1 MFKDFRSALFRLKDY
16 RQLMRRRTGRF
27 FAYCAFLCLL
37 TWLTGFV
44 LPLGMFW
51 QRQGGVRHFF
61 EANIPEFTIQSG
73 KLSVPGGY
81 HREGADYY
89 VDINTDASHKIDLN
103 AQETRTLMALKSVV
117 LLGDADQLVM
127 KNDNGGIAAD
137 LRTIRF
143 QDFQDGISKETLLSL
158 TGYVKWGLVIAGVI
172 VYAGL
177 LIGFFLLNL
186 VEAVLAA
193 LLLRFVGVYTDFG
206 STYRL
211 TGYARTMSTLI
222 VALLAL
228 LGFDTDLT
236 MYPAVV
242 LDLFIVA
249 RAAQYMRAAGNARNT
264 GDSRA
269 PHTDDTSIRALTPEP
284 APEEKQSGEDE
295 AADSAERE
303 IEAQTETEAQTA
315 TETQPA
321 SEAETEANNNRD
333 RGAAPEESAGEKKV
347 ADRTAETPPR
357 DDITPSDGWSF

>member
-1 MFKDFRSALFRLKDY
+1 M
-16 RQLMRRRTGRF
+16 
-27 FAYCAFLCLL
+27 
-37 TWLTGFV
+37 
-44 LPLGMFW
+44 
-51 QRQGGVRHFF
+51 
-61 EANIPEFTIQSG
+61 
-73 KLSVPGGY
+73 PGGY

-127 KNDNGGIAAD
+127 KNDSGGIAAD
-137 LRTIRF
+137 LRTIQF
-143 QDFQDGISKETLLSL
+143 HDFQDGISKETLLSL
-158 TGYVKWGLVIAGVI
+158 TGYVKWGLIIAGVI
-172 VYAGL
+172 IYAGL

-236 MYPAVV
+236 VYPAVV

-249 RAAQYMRAAGNARNT
+249 RAAQCMRAAGNARNT
-264 GDSRA
+264 GDESASR
-269 PHTDDTSIRALTPEP
+269 TSDTSVRAVTPEP
-284 APEEKQSGEDE
+284 APEEKPSGEDE

-303 IEAQTETEAQTA
+303 TEAETETEAQTA
-315 TETQPA
+315 TE
-321 SEAETEANNNRD
+321 AND
-333 RGAAPEESAGEKKV
+333 SGDKDTAPEESAGEKKA
-347 ADRTAETPPR
+347 ADHTAEPLPR

>member
-37 TWLTGFV
+37 TWLTGFA

-61 EANIPEFTIQSG
+61 EANIPEFTIQNG

-127 KNDNGGIAAD
+127 KNDSGGIAAD
-137 LRTIRF
+137 LRTIQF
-143 QDFQDGISKETLLSL
+143 HDFRDGISKETLLSL
-158 TGYVKWGLVIAGVI
+158 TGYVKWGLIIAGVI
-172 VYAGL
+172 IYAGL

-236 MYPAVV
+236 VYPAVV

-249 RAAQYMRAAGNARNT
+249 RAAQCMRAAGNARNT
-264 GDSRA
+264 GDESA
-269 PHTDDTSIRALTPEP
+269 PRTSDTSVRAVTPEP
-284 APEEKQSGEDE
+284 APEEKPSGEDE

-303 IEAQTETEAQTA
+303 IEAQTETEAQSA
-315 TETQPA
+315 T
-321 SEAETEANNNRD
+321 EAETEAND
-333 RGAAPEESAGEKKV
+333 SGDQGAAPEESAGEKQA
-347 ADRTAETPPR
+347 ADHTAETPPR
-357 DDITPSDGWSF
+357 DDITPSDGWSY

>member
-37 TWLTGFV
+37 TWLTGFA

-61 EANIPEFTIQSG
+61 EANIPEFTIQNG

-127 KNDNGGIAAD
+127 KNDSSGIAAD

-158 TGYVKWGLVIAGVI
+158 TGYVKWGLIIAGVI
-172 VYAGL
+172 IYAGL

-249 RAAQYMRAAGNARNT
+249 RAAQCMRAAGNARNT
-264 GDSRA
+264 GDDRA

-284 APEEKQSGEDE
+284 APEEKPSGEDE
-295 AADSAERE
+295 AADSAARE
-303 IEAQTETEAQTA
+303 IEVQTETEAQTA
-315 TETQPA
+315 TE
-321 SEAETEANNNRD
+321 AETEAND
-333 RGAAPEESAGEKKV
+333 SGDKDTAPDESAGEEKA
-347 ADRTAETPPR
+347 ADHTAEPSSR

>member
-37 TWLTGFV
+37 TWLTGFA

-127 KNDNGGIAAD
+127 KNDSSGIAAD

-158 TGYVKWGLVIAGVI
+158 TGYVKWGLIIAGVI
-172 VYAGL
+172 IYAGL

-236 MYPAVV
+236 VYPAVV

-249 RAAQYMRAAGNARNT
+249 RAAQCMRAAGNARNT
-264 GDSRA
+264 GDNRA
-269 PHTDDTSIRALTPEP
+269 PHTDDTSIRALTSEP
-284 APEEKQSGEDE
+284 APEEKRSGEDE

-303 IEAQTETEAQTA
+303 TEAKTETEAQSA
-315 TETQPA
+315 T
-321 SEAETEANNNRD
+321 EAETEAND
-333 RGAAPEESAGEKKV
+333 SGDKDTAPDESTGEKKA
-347 ADRTAETPPR
+347 ADHTAEPSPR

>member
-37 TWLTGFV
+37 TWLTGFA

-61 EANIPEFTIQSG
+61 EANIPEFTIQNG

-127 KNDNGGIAAD
+127 KNDRGGIAAD
-137 LRTIRF
+137 LRTIQF
-143 QDFQDGISKETLLSL
+143 HDFQDGISKETLLSL
-158 TGYVKWGLVIAGVI
+158 TGYVKWGLIIAGVI
-172 VYAGL
+172 IYTGL

-236 MYPAVV
+236 VYPAVV

-249 RAAQYMRAAGNARNT
+249 RAAQCMRAAGNARNT
-264 GDSRA
+264 GDDRA
-269 PHTDDTSIRALTPEP
+269 SNPGNTGIRALTPES
-284 APEEKQSGEDE
+284 AAEENRSDE
-295 AADSAERE
+295 EERADSAERE
-303 IEAQTETEAQTA
+303 IEVQTETEAQTA
-315 TETQPA
+315 TE
-321 SEAETEANNNRD
+321 AETEAND
-333 RGAAPEESAGEKKV
+333 SGDKDTAPDESAGEEKA
-347 ADRTAETPPR
+347 ADHTAEPSSR

>member
-127 KNDNGGIAAD
+127 KNDSSGIAAD

-158 TGYVKWGLVIAGVI
+158 TGYVKWGLIIAGVI

-249 RAAQYMRAAGNARNT
+249 RAAQCMRAAGNARNT
-264 GDSRA
+264 GDNRA
-269 PHTDDTSIRALTPEP
+269 PHTDDTSIRALTSEP
-284 APEEKQSGEDE
+284 APEEKRSGEDE

-303 IEAQTETEAQTA
+303 TEAKTETEAQSA
-315 TETQPA
+315 T
-321 SEAETEANNNRD
+321 EAETEAND
-333 RGAAPEESAGEKKV
+333 SGDKDTAPEESAGEKKA
-347 ADRTAETPPR
+347 ADHTAETPPR

>member
-37 TWLTGFV
+37 TWLTGFA

-61 EANIPEFTIQSG
+61 EANIPEFTIQNG

-127 KNDNGGIAAD
+127 KNDSGGIAAD
-137 LRTIRF
+137 LRTIQF
-143 QDFQDGISKETLLSL
+143 HDFQDGISKETLLSL
-158 TGYVKWGLVIAGVI
+158 TGYVKWGLIIAGVI
-172 VYAGL
+172 IYAGL

-249 RAAQYMRAAGNARNT
+249 RAAQCMRAAGNARNT
-264 GDSRA
+264 GDDRA
-269 PHTDDTSIRALTPEP
+269 PHTGDTSIRALTPEP

-295 AADSAERE
+295 AADSAARE
-303 IEAQTETEAQTA
+303 IEVQTETEAQTA
-315 TETQPA
+315 TE
-321 SEAETEANNNRD
+321 AETEAND
-333 RGAAPEESAGEKKV
+333 SGDKDTAPDESAGEEKA
-347 ADRTAETPPR
+347 ADHTAEPSSR

>member
-37 TWLTGFV
+37 TWLTGFA

-127 KNDNGGIAAD
+127 KNDSGGIAAD

-236 MYPAVV
+236 VYPAVV

-249 RAAQYMRAAGNARNT
+249 RAAQCMRAAGNARNT
-264 GDSRA
+264 GDESASR
-269 PHTDDTSIRALTPEP
+269 TSDTSVRAVTPEP
-284 APEEKQSGEDE
+284 APEEKRSDE
-295 AADSAERE
+295 EERADSVARE
-303 IEAQTETEAQTA
+303 TEAQTETEAQSA
-315 TETQPA
+315 T
-321 SEAETEANNNRD
+321 EAETEAND
-333 RGAAPEESAGEKKV
+333 SGDKDTAPDESTGEKKA
-347 ADRTAETPPR
+347 ADHTAEPSPR

>member
-37 TWLTGFV
+37 TWLTGFA

-89 VDINTDASHKIDLN
+89 VDINTDARHKIDLN

-127 KNDNGGIAAD
+127 KNDSGGIAAD
-137 LRTIRF
+137 LRTIQF
-143 QDFQDGISKETLLSL
+143 HDFKDGISKETLLSL
-158 TGYVKWGLVIAGVI
+158 TGYVKWGLIIAGVI
-172 VYAGL
+172 IYAGL

-236 MYPAVV
+236 VYPAVV

-249 RAAQYMRAAGNARNT
+249 RAAQCMRAAGNARNT
-264 GDSRA
+264 GDDRA
-269 PHTDDTSIRALTPEP
+269 PRTSDTSVRAVTPEP
-284 APEEKQSGEDE
+284 APEEKTSGEDE
-295 AADSAERE
+295 EADSAERE
-303 IEAQTETEAQTA
+303 TEAKTETEAQTA
-315 TETQPA
+315 TE
-321 SEAETEANNNRD
+321 AND
-333 RGAAPEESAGEKKV
+333 SGDKDTAPEESAGEEKA
-347 ADRTAETPPR
+347 ADHTAEPSSR

>member
-127 KNDNGGIAAD
+127 KNDSSGIAAD

-249 RAAQYMRAAGNARNT
+249 RAAQCMRAAGNARNT
-264 GDSRA
+264 GDNRA

-284 APEEKQSGEDE
+284 APEEKQSGEE
-295 AADSAERE
+295 ERAAETER
-303 IEAQTETEAQTA
+303 ATEAQT
-315 TETQPA
+315 
-321 SEAETEANNNRD
+321 ETEANNNRD
-333 RGAAPEESAGEKKV
+333 KGAAPEESAGEKKA
-347 ADRTAETPPR
+347 ADHTAETPPR
-357 DDITPSDGWSF
+357 DDITPSDGWSY

>member
-37 TWLTGFV
+37 TWLTGFA

-61 EANIPEFTIQSG
+61 EANIPEFTIQNG

-127 KNDNGGIAAD
+127 KNDSGGIAAD
-137 LRTIRF
+137 LRTIQF
-143 QDFQDGISKETLLSL
+143 HDFQDGISKETLLSL
-158 TGYVKWGLVIAGVI
+158 TGYVKWGLIIAGVI
-172 VYAGL
+172 IYAGL

-236 MYPAVV
+236 VYPAVV

-249 RAAQYMRAAGNARNT
+249 RAAQCMRAAGNARNN
-264 GDSRA
+264 GEDRA
-269 PHTDDTSIRALTPEP
+269 SNPGDTSVRAVTPEP

-303 IEAQTETEAQTA
+303 IEVQTETEAQTA
-315 TETQPA
+315 TE
-321 SEAETEANNNRD
+321 AETEAND
-333 RGAAPEESAGEKKV
+333 SGDKDTAPEESAGEEKA
-347 ADRTAETPPR
+347 ADHTAEPSSR

>member
-37 TWLTGFV
+37 TWLTGFA

-61 EANIPEFTIQSG
+61 EANIPEFTIQNG

-127 KNDNGGIAAD
+127 KNDRGGIAAD

-158 TGYVKWGLVIAGVI
+158 TGYVKWGLIIAGVI
-172 VYAGL
+172 IYAGL

-236 MYPAVV
+236 VYPAVV

-249 RAAQYMRAAGNARNT
+249 RAAQCMRAAGNARNT
-264 GDSRA
+264 GDDRA
-269 PHTDDTSIRALTPEP
+269 PRTSDTSVRAVTPEP
-284 APEEKQSGEDE
+284 VPEEKPSGEDE
-295 AADSAERE
+295 AADSAARE
-303 IEAQTETEAQTA
+303 IEVQTETEAQTA
-315 TETQPA
+315 TE
-321 SEAETEANNNRD
+321 AETEAND
-333 RGAAPEESAGEKKV
+333 SGDKDTAPDESAGEEKA
-347 ADRTAETPPR
+347 ADHTAEPSSR

>member
-37 TWLTGFV
+37 TWLTGFA

-127 KNDNGGIAAD
+127 KNDSGGIAAD
-137 LRTIRF
+137 LRTIQF
-143 QDFQDGISKETLLSL
+143 HDFRDGISKETLLSL
-158 TGYVKWGLVIAGVI
+158 TGYVKWGLIIAGVI
-172 VYAGL
+172 IYAGL

-236 MYPAVV
+236 VYPAVV

-249 RAAQYMRAAGNARNT
+249 RAAQCMRAAGNARNT
-264 GDSRA
+264 GDDRA
-269 PHTDDTSIRALTPEP
+269 PRTSDTSVRAVTPEP
-284 APEEKQSGEDE
+284 APEEKPSGEDE
-295 AADSAERE
+295 AADSAARE
-303 IEAQTETEAQTA
+303 TEAKTETEAQTA
-315 TETQPA
+315 TE
-321 SEAETEANNNRD
+321 AND
-333 RGAAPEESAGEKKV
+333 SGDKDTAPEESAGEEKA
-347 ADRTAETPPR
+347 ADHTAEPSSR

>member
-37 TWLTGFV
+37 TWLTGFA

-103 AQETRTLMALKSVV
+103 AQETRTLMALKSAV

-127 KNDNGGIAAD
+127 KNDSGGIAAD

-158 TGYVKWGLVIAGVI
+158 TGYVKWGLIIAGVI

-249 RAAQYMRAAGNARNT
+249 RAAQCMRAAGNARNT
-264 GDSRA
+264 GDNRA
-269 PHTDDTSIRALTPEP
+269 PHTDDTSIRALTSEP
-284 APEEKQSGEDE
+284 APEEKRSGEE
-295 AADSAERE
+295 ERAAGAER
-303 IEAQTETEAQTA
+303 A
-315 TETQPA
+315 TEVQPA
-321 SEAETEANNNRD
+321 SEAETEAND
-333 RGAAPEESAGEKKV
+333 SGDKDTAPEESAGEKKA
-347 ADRTAETPPR
+347 ADHTAETLPR
-357 DDITPSDGWSF
+357 DDITPSDGWSY

>member
-37 TWLTGFV
+37 TWLTGFA

-127 KNDNGGIAAD
+127 KNDSSGIAAD

-158 TGYVKWGLVIAGVI
+158 TGYVKWGLIIAGVI
-172 VYAGL
+172 IYAGL

-236 MYPAVV
+236 VYPAVV

-249 RAAQYMRAAGNARNT
+249 RAAQCMRAAGNARNT
-264 GDSRA
+264 GDESASR
-269 PHTDDTSIRALTPEP
+269 TSDTSVRAVTPEP
-284 APEEKQSGEDE
+284 APEEKRSDE
-295 AADSAERE
+295 EERADSVARE
-303 IEAQTETEAQTA
+303 TEAQTETEAQSA
-315 TETQPA
+315 T
-321 SEAETEANNNRD
+321 EAETEAND
-333 RGAAPEESAGEKKV
+333 SGDKDTAPDESTGEKKA
-347 ADRTAETPPR
+347 ADHTAEPSPR

>member
-37 TWLTGFV
+37 TWLTGFA

-61 EANIPEFTIQSG
+61 EANIPEFTIQNG

-89 VDINTDASHKIDLN
+89 VDINTDASYKIDLN

-127 KNDNGGIAAD
+127 KNDSGGIAAD
-137 LRTIRF
+137 LRTIQF
-143 QDFQDGISKETLLSL
+143 HDFQDGISKETLLSL
-158 TGYVKWGLVIAGVI
+158 TGYVKWGLIIAGVI
-172 VYAGL
+172 IYAGL

-211 TGYARTMSTLI
+211 TG
-222 VALLAL
+222 
-228 LGFDTDLT
+228 
-236 MYPAVV
+236 
-242 LDLFIVA
+242 
-249 RAAQYMRAAGNARNT
+249 
-264 GDSRA
+264 
-269 PHTDDTSIRALTPEP
+269 
-284 APEEKQSGEDE
+284 
-295 AADSAERE
+295 
-303 IEAQTETEAQTA
+303 
-315 TETQPA
+315 
-321 SEAETEANNNRD
+321 
-333 RGAAPEESAGEKKV
+333 
-347 ADRTAETPPR
+347 
-357 DDITPSDGWSF
+357 

>member
-37 TWLTGFV
+37 TWLTGFA

-61 EANIPEFTIQSG
+61 EANIPEFTIQNG

-127 KNDNGGIAAD
+127 KNDSSGIAAD

-177 LIGFFLLNL
+177 LSGFFLLNL

-236 MYPAVV
+236 IYPAVV

-249 RAAQYMRAAGNARNT
+249 RAAQCMRAAGNARNT
-264 GDSRA
+264 GDDRA
-269 PHTDDTSIRALTPEP
+269 SNPGNTGIRALTPES
-284 APEEKQSGEDE
+284 AAEEKRSDE
-295 AADSAERE
+295 EERADSAAR
-303 IEAQTETEAQTA
+303 ETEAQPA

-333 RGAAPEESAGEKKV
+333 RGAAPEESAGEEKA
-347 ADRTAETPPR
+347 ADHTAEPSSR

>member
-37 TWLTGFV
+37 TWLTGFA

-127 KNDNGGIAAD
+127 KNDSGGIAAD
-137 LRTIRF
+137 LRTIQF
-143 QDFQDGISKETLLSL
+143 HDFQDGISKETLLSL
-158 TGYVKWGLVIAGVI
+158 TGYVKWGLIIAGVI
-172 VYAGL
+172 IYAGL

-236 MYPAVV
+236 VYPAVV

-249 RAAQYMRAAGNARNT
+249 RAAQCMRAAGNARNT
-264 GDSRA
+264 GDESASR
-269 PHTDDTSIRALTPEP
+269 TSDTSVRAVTPEP
-284 APEEKQSGEDE
+284 APEEKPSGEDE

-303 IEAQTETEAQTA
+303 TEAETETEAQA
-315 TETQPA
+315 A
-321 SEAETEANNNRD
+321 TEAND
-333 RGAAPEESAGEKKV
+333 SGDKDTAPEESAGEKKA
-347 ADRTAETPPR
+347 ADHTAEPSSR

>member
-37 TWLTGFV
+37 TWLTGFA

-127 KNDNGGIAAD
+127 KNDSGGIAAD

-158 TGYVKWGLVIAGVI
+158 TGYVKWGLIIAGVI

-228 LGFDTDLT
+228 FGFDTDLT

-249 RAAQYMRAAGNARNT
+249 RAAQCMRAAGNARNT
-264 GDSRA
+264 GDDRA
-269 PHTDDTSIRALTPEP
+269 PHTDDTSIRAVTPEP
-284 APEEKQSGEDE
+284 EPEEKQSGEDE
-295 AADSAERE
+295 AASGAERE
-303 IEAQTETEAQTA
+303 TEVQTETEAQTA
-315 TETQPA
+315 TE
-321 SEAETEANNNRD
+321 AETEAND
-333 RGAAPEESAGEKKV
+333 SGDKDIAPDESTGEKKA
-347 ADRTAETPPR
+347 ADHTAETLLR

>member
-37 TWLTGFV
+37 TWLTGFA

-61 EANIPEFTIQSG
+61 EANIPEFTIQNG

-127 KNDNGGIAAD
+127 KNDSGGIAAD
-137 LRTIRF
+137 LRTIQF
-143 QDFQDGISKETLLSL
+143 HDFQDGISKETLLSL
-158 TGYVKWGLVIAGVI
+158 TGYVKWGLIIAGVI
-172 VYAGL
+172 IYAGL

-236 MYPAVV
+236 VYPAVV

-249 RAAQYMRAAGNARNT
+249 RAAQCMRAAGNARNT
-264 GDSRA
+264 GDESASR
-269 PHTDDTSIRALTPEP
+269 TSDTSVRAVTPEP
-284 APEEKQSGEDE
+284 APEEKPSGEDE

-303 IEAQTETEAQTA
+303 TEAETETEAQTA
-315 TETQPA
+315 TE
-321 SEAETEANNNRD
+321 AND
-333 RGAAPEESAGEKKV
+333 SGDKDTAPDESTGEKKA
-347 ADRTAETPPR
+347 ADHTAEPSPR

>member
-127 KNDNGGIAAD
+127 KNDSSGIAAD

-249 RAAQYMRAAGNARNT
+249 RAAQCMRAAGNARNT
-264 GDSRA
+264 GDNRA
-269 PHTDDTSIRALTPEP
+269 PHTDDTSIRALTSEP
-284 APEEKQSGEDE
+284 APEEKRSGEDE

-303 IEAQTETEAQTA
+303 TEAKTETEAQSA
-315 TETQPA
+315 T
-321 SEAETEANNNRD
+321 EAETEAND
-333 RGAAPEESAGEKKV
+333 SGDKDTAPEESAGEEKA
-347 ADRTAETPPR
+347 ADHTAEPSSR

>member
-37 TWLTGFV
+37 TWLTGFA

-127 KNDNGGIAAD
+127 KNDRGGIAAD
-137 LRTIRF
+137 LRTIQF
-143 QDFQDGISKETLLSL
+143 HDFKDGISKETLLSL
-158 TGYVKWGLVIAGVI
+158 TGYVKWGLIIAGVI
-172 VYAGL
+172 IYAGL

-236 MYPAVV
+236 VYPAVV

-249 RAAQYMRAAGNARNT
+249 RAAQCMRAAGNARNT
-264 GDSRA
+264 GDDRA
-269 PHTDDTSIRALTPEP
+269 SNPGNTGIRALTPES
-284 APEEKQSGEDE
+284 AAEEKRSDE
-295 AADSAERE
+295 EERADSAARE
-303 IEAQTETEAQTA
+303 IEAQIETEAQPA

-321 SEAETEANNNRD
+321 SEAETEANDSRD
-333 RGAAPEESAGEKKV
+333 RGVAPEESAGEKKA
-347 ADRTAETPPR
+347 ADHTAEPSSR

>member
-37 TWLTGFV
+37 TWLTGFA

-61 EANIPEFTIQSG
+61 EANIPEFTIQNG

-127 KNDNGGIAAD
+127 KNDRGGIAAD

-158 TGYVKWGLVIAGVI
+158 TGYVKWGLIIAGVI
-172 VYAGL
+172 IYAGL

-249 RAAQYMRAAGNARNT
+249 RAAQCMRAAGNARNT
-264 GDSRA
+264 GDDRA

-284 APEEKQSGEDE
+284 APEEKPSGEDE
-295 AADSAERE
+295 AADSAARE
-303 IEAQTETEAQTA
+303 IEVQTETEAQTA
-315 TETQPA
+315 TE
-321 SEAETEANNNRD
+321 AETEAND
-333 RGAAPEESAGEKKV
+333 SGDKDTAPDESAGEEKA
-347 ADRTAETPPR
+347 ADHTAEPSSR

>member
-37 TWLTGFV
+37 TWLTGFA

-127 KNDNGGIAAD
+127 KNDSGGIAAD
-137 LRTIRF
+137 LRTIQF
-143 QDFQDGISKETLLSL
+143 HDFQDGISKETLLSL
-158 TGYVKWGLVIAGVI
+158 TGYVKWGLIIAGVI
-172 VYAGL
+172 IYAGL

-236 MYPAVV
+236 VYPAVV

-249 RAAQYMRAAGNARNT
+249 RAAQCMRAAGNARNT
-264 GDSRA
+264 GDESASR
-269 PHTDDTSIRALTPEP
+269 TSDTSVRAVTPEP
-284 APEEKQSGEDE
+284 APEEKPSGEDE

-303 IEAQTETEAQTA
+303 TEAETETEAQTA
-315 TETQPA
+315 TE
-321 SEAETEANNNRD
+321 AND
-333 RGAAPEESAGEKKV
+333 SGDKDTAPDESTGEKKA
-347 ADRTAETPPR
+347 ADHTAEPSPR

>member
-37 TWLTGFV
+37 TWLTGFA

-61 EANIPEFTIQSG
+61 EANIPEFTIQNG

-127 KNDNGGIAAD
+127 KNDSSGIAAD

-249 RAAQYMRAAGNARNT
+249 RAAQCMRAAGNARNT
-264 GDSRA
+264 GDNRA

-295 AADSAERE
+295 AASGAELE
-303 IEAQTETEAQTA
+303 TEAQTGTEAQTA
-315 TETQPA
+315 TE
-321 SEAETEANNNRD
+321 ANDSRD
-333 RGAAPEESAGEKKV
+333 QGAAPEESASEKKV
-347 ADRTAETPPR
+347 ADHTAEPSSR

>member
-37 TWLTGFV
+37 TWLTGFA

-61 EANIPEFTIQSG
+61 EANIPEFTIQNG

-127 KNDNGGIAAD
+127 KNDRGGIAAD
-137 LRTIRF
+137 LRTIQF
-143 QDFQDGISKETLLSL
+143 HDFQDGISKETLLSL
-158 TGYVKWGLVIAGVI
+158 TGYVKWGLIIAGVI
-172 VYAGL
+172 IYAGL

-236 MYPAVV
+236 VYPAAV

-249 RAAQYMRAAGNARNT
+249 RAAQCMRAAGNARNT
-264 GDSRA
+264 GDESASR
-269 PHTDDTSIRALTPEP
+269 TSDTSVRAVTPEP
-284 APEEKQSGEDE
+284 APEEKPSGEDE

-303 IEAQTETEAQTA
+303 TEAETETEAQTA
-315 TETQPA
+315 TE
-321 SEAETEANNNRD
+321 AND
-333 RGAAPEESAGEKKV
+333 SGDKDTAPEESAGEKKA
-347 ADRTAETPPR
+347 ADHTAEPLPR

>member
-37 TWLTGFV
+37 TWLTGFA

-61 EANIPEFTIQSG
+61 EANIPEFTIQNG

-103 AQETRTLMALKSVV
+103 AQETRTLIALKSVV

-127 KNDNGGIAAD
+127 KNDRGGIAAD
-137 LRTIRF
+137 LRTIQF
-143 QDFQDGISKETLLSL
+143 HDFQDGISKETLLSL
-158 TGYVKWGLVIAGVI
+158 TGYVKWGLIIAGVI
-172 VYAGL
+172 IYTGL

-236 MYPAVV
+236 VYPAVV

-249 RAAQYMRAAGNARNT
+249 RAAQCMRAAGNARNT
-264 GDSRA
+264 GDDRA
-269 PHTDDTSIRALTPEP
+269 SNPGNTGIRALTPES
-284 APEEKQSGEDE
+284 AAEENRSDE
-295 AADSAERE
+295 EERADSAERE
-303 IEAQTETEAQTA
+303 IEVQTETEAQTA
-315 TETQPA
+315 TE
-321 SEAETEANNNRD
+321 AETEAND
-333 RGAAPEESAGEKKV
+333 SGDKDTAPDESAGEEKA
-347 ADRTAETPPR
+347 ADHTAEPSSR

>member
-37 TWLTGFV
+37 TWLTGFA

-61 EANIPEFTIQSG
+61 EANIPEFTIQNG

-127 KNDNGGIAAD
+127 KNDRGGIAAD
-137 LRTIRF
+137 LRTIQF
-143 QDFQDGISKETLLSL
+143 HDFQDGISKETLLSL
-158 TGYVKWGLVIAGVI
+158 TGYVKWGLIIAGVI
-172 VYAGL
+172 IYAGL

-249 RAAQYMRAAGNARNT
+249 RAAQCMRAAGNARNT
-264 GDSRA
+264 GDNRA
-269 PHTDDTSIRALTPEP
+269 PHTDDTSIRALTSEP

-303 IEAQTETEAQTA
+303 TEAKTETEAQTA
-315 TETQPA
+315 TE
-321 SEAETEANNNRD
+321 AND
-333 RGAAPEESAGEKKV
+333 SGDKDTAPEESAGEEKA
-347 ADRTAETPPR
+347 ADHTAEPSSR

>member
-37 TWLTGFV
+37 TWLTGFA

-61 EANIPEFTIQSG
+61 EANIPEFTIQNG

-127 KNDNGGIAAD
+127 KNDSGGIAAD

-158 TGYVKWGLVIAGVI
+158 TGYVKWGLIIAGVI

-193 LLLRFVGVYTDFG
+193 LLLRFVGVYIDFG

-228 LGFDTDLT
+228 FGFDTDLT

-249 RAAQYMRAAGNARNT
+249 RAAQCMRAAGNARNT
-264 GDSRA
+264 GDDRA
-269 PHTDDTSIRALTPEP
+269 PHTDDTSIHAVTPEP
-284 APEEKQSGEDE
+284 EPEEKQSGEDE
-295 AADSAERE
+295 AASGAERE
-303 IEAQTETEAQTA
+303 TEVQTETEAQTA
-315 TETQPA
+315 TE
-321 SEAETEANNNRD
+321 AETEAND
-333 RGAAPEESAGEKKV
+333 SGDKDTAPDESAGEKKA
-347 ADRTAETPPR
+347 ADHTAETLPR

>member
-37 TWLTGFV
+37 TWLTGFA

-127 KNDNGGIAAD
+127 KNDRGGIAAD
-137 LRTIRF
+137 LRTIQF
-143 QDFQDGISKETLLSL
+143 HDFQDGISKETLLSL
-158 TGYVKWGLVIAGVI
+158 TGYVKWGLIIAGVI
-172 VYAGL
+172 IYAGL

-236 MYPAVV
+236 VYPAVV

-249 RAAQYMRAAGNARNT
+249 RAAQCMRAAGNARNT
-264 GDSRA
+264 GDDRA
-269 PHTDDTSIRALTPEP
+269 PRTGDTSVRAVTPEP
-284 APEEKQSGEDE
+284 APEEKPSGEDE

-303 IEAQTETEAQTA
+303 TEAKTETEAQTA
-315 TETQPA
+315 TE
-321 SEAETEANNNRD
+321 AND
-333 RGAAPEESAGEKKV
+333 SGDKDTAPEESAGEEKA
-347 ADRTAETPPR
+347 ADHTAEPSSR